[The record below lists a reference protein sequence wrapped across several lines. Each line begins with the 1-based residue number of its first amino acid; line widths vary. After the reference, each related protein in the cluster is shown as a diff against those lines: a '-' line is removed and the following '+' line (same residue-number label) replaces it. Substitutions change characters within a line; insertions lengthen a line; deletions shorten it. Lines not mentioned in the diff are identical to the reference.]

1 MSTHFKNKAA
11 PARILSGKITAQHAA
26 SIAGVHLPEVVRL
39 CREKTIFSVYA
50 DGQFWISPAAIE
62 ELKSLVLLA
71 RPRSPI
77 QQPEIYAQGGIS

>member
-11 PARILSGKITAQHAA
+11 PARIMPGKISAQHAA
-26 SIAGVHLPEVVRL
+26 SRAGVKHLEIVRL

-50 DGQFWISPAAIE
+50 NGQFWVSPAAIE

-77 QQPEIYAQGGIS
+77 ERPEIFAGGMS